1 MKKNKPVAHWI
12 SSNDPLSTSW
22 TPALK
27 APNNR
32 NPNNRSLFLTNAL
45 VSSTPLS
52 IDSRTL
58 SSLCYLIKDRNSTPM
73 VTSVEWCHWPT
84 NFYSLKHSLSPE
96 GSQSV
101 VSQSLNN
108 SVRFQE
114 KQIREHFYQLWHT
127 ILISWNHQFFTPCTI
142 SKPVVS
148 SQSTAIT
155 CEFSQS
161 FEHPNKLSRW
171 QIHRMFFCRV
181 EP

>member
-1 MKKNKPVAHWI
+1 MKKKPVAHWI

-32 NPNNRSLFLTNAL
+32 NPNNRSLFFDERFRFPPHPPTPPFIYWFKNAFF
-45 VSSTPLS
+45 
-52 IDSRTL
+52 TL
-58 SSLCYLIKDRNSTPM
+58 LLDKRQKFY
-73 VTSVEWCHWPT
+73 WPT

-108 SVRFQE
+108 SVTFQE
-114 KQIREHFYQLWHT
+114 KQIREHFYQLWLT

-148 SQSTAIT
+148 SQSTAIN

-161 FEHPNKLSRW
+161 FEHPIKLYRW
-171 QIHRMFFCRV
+171 QIHRMLFCRV

>member
-1 MKKNKPVAHWI
+1 MKKKPVAHWI

-32 NPNNRSLFLTNAL
+32 NPNNRSLFFDERFRSPPPFIYWFKNAFF
-45 VSSTPLS
+45 
-52 IDSRTL
+52 TL
-58 SSLCYLIKDRNSTPM
+58 LLDKRQKFY
-73 VTSVEWCHWPT
+73 WPT

-96 GSQSV
+96 RSQSV

-108 SVRFQE
+108 SVTFQE
-114 KQIREHFYQLWHT
+114 KQIREHLWLT
-127 ILISWNHQFFTPCTI
+127 ILISNNQFFTPCTI

-161 FEHPNKLSRW
+161 FEHPIKLCRW
-171 QIHRMFFCRV
+171 QIHRMLFCRV